1 MSSDEE
7 SRATSGVRRNDRRS
21 MDVALLRDPGTIR
34 DRCGNIL
41 QAGIDGRLTHFD
53 VDLDALEGVAERV
66 VKVTRVAYPD
76 LAIPYHSRWNHF
88 RAGGVDR
95 VADFDERL
103 AGMSKEEQGRARFDL
118 AITSVLLDA
127 GAGPLWAYVESS
139 LPESTRQTYTRSEG
153 LAVASYHTFIEGAFS
168 STDDPL
174 RADAAGLHA
183 FDATRLAESFQL
195 SELNPLVGLEGRAA
209 LIRGLGDAVT
219 ARPDL
224 FAGRIGGLFD
234 HLAGQAIESELPAA
248 AVLAALLEGL
258 SSIWPGRIEL
268 DGENLGD
275 VWKHPFAGGE
285 GRTEGLVPFHKL
297 SQWLT
302 YSLLEPLEW
311 AGLELTDLDALTGL
325 AEYRNGGLFVDGGVI
340 VPKDASA
347 LAEAHAPGSELVV
360 EWRALT
366 VALLDRVATPVR
378 EKLGKTAAN
387 FPLAKVL
394 EGGTWQA
401 GRAIAREKREDGTP
415 PIRIESDGTV
425 F

>member
-1 MSSDEE
+1 
-7 SRATSGVRRNDRRS
+7 
-21 MDVALLRDPGTIR
+21 
-34 DRCGNIL
+34 
-41 QAGIDGRLTHFD
+41 
-53 VDLDALEGVAERV
+53 
-66 VKVTRVAYPD
+66 
-76 LAIPYHSRWNHF
+76 
-88 RAGGVDR
+88 
-95 VADFDERL
+95 
-103 AGMSKEEQGRARFDL
+103 MSKAEQGRARFDL

-127 GAGPLWAYVESS
+127 GAGPLWAFREESGA
-139 LPESTRQTYTRSEG
+139 TYARSEG
-153 LAVASYHTFIEGAFS
+153 LAVASFHAFVEGAFS

-174 RADAAGLHA
+174 RADASGLHA
-183 FDATRLAESFQL
+183 FDATRLAESFQV

-209 LIRGLGDAVT
+209 LIRGLGEAVA

-224 FAGRIGGLFD
+224 FDGRIGGLFD
-234 HLAGQAIESELPAA
+234 HLSAKAVGGKLPAA
-248 AVLAALLEGL
+248 EVLAALLEGL

-311 AGLELTDLDALTGL
+311 AGLQLTDLDALTGL

-340 VPKDASA
+340 VPKDPSA
-347 LAEAHAPGSELVV
+347 LDEAHAPGSELVV

-401 GRAIAREKREDGTP
+401 GRAIAKEKREDGTP